1 MLLTKFSSY
10 YFLIYV
16 LYLCHL
22 LNFIM
27 TPWVDPLLRHSLLL
41 PFLSAFEAILK
52 RLMPPNA

>member
-27 TPWVDPLLRHSLLL
+27 APWVDPLLETLTAAPLSVSL
-41 PFLSAFEAILK
+41 
-52 RLMPPNA
+52 